1 MLIVN
6 CYISYSMVS
15 NRYFKRMLSRVSP
28 TWKCMSKN
36 QLTQYYLPMCIRLVK
51 EATRLELKGRTAC
64 LIVDEMSKNGVSF
77 FNIML
82 SCLVDCE
89 CTTRIGVFFWDSVSL
104 SSQSSESFVK
114 AINEM
119 TFQYRVSLIPSS
131 WIPTDKIPTKRESLV
146 RHMND
151 NSRRWVMSQA
161 ITCSSI
167 YDTIWTEH
175 HHNRTTRSSLPQ
187 HWRFHSFI
195 TWNGFTSSI
204 LSPYDINR
212 RIGSHVN
219 SCNDNGFIILE

>member
-1 MLIVN
+1 MK
-6 CYISYSMVS
+6 CQ
-15 NRYFKRMLSRVSP
+15 RMAL
-28 TWKCMSKN
+28 
-36 QLTQYYLPMCIRLVK
+36 
-51 EATRLELKGRTAC
+51 
-64 LIVDEMSKNGVSF
+64 

-82 SCLVDCE
+82 LCLVDCE
-89 CTTRIGVFFWDSVSL
+89 YTTRIGVFFWDSVSL

-114 AINEM
+114 AINEVNEM
-119 TFQYRVSLIPSS
+119 TLQHRVSLFPSS
-131 WIPTDKIPTKRESLV
+131 WTPTDKIPTKRESLV

-187 HWRFHSFI
+187 HWQFHSFI

-204 LSPYDINR
+204 FSPHDINR
-212 RIGSHVN
+212 RIGNPIN
-219 SCNDNGFIILE
+219 SATTMTP